1 MTTYRFAACLTLICA
16 LAIWQVTVIPPSP
29 MFSVVGA
36 TLVPAIV
43 VGLLCVCTAFYWLSV
58 KRRLAPD
65 LAHTEGEQALP
76 GSTVR
81 VLSFLFSG
89 LVFIVAIKW
98 LGFVITAAL
107 AGMGVAKAFDAPL
120 NWKSALICLAIAG
133 FFWVLFDRLLSVE
146 LGPLFPLLSSDQ

>member
-1 MTTYRFAACLTLICA
+1 MTTHRFAACLVLICA

-36 TLVPAIV
+36 TLIPAVV
-43 VGLLCVCTAFYWLSV
+43 VGLLCLCTALYLLSV

-65 LAHTEGEQALP
+65 FANTEGNEALP

-89 LVFIVAIKW
+89 LVFIVGIKW

-107 AGMGVAKAFDAPL
+107 AGMGVAKAFDAPV
-120 NWKSALICLAIAG
+120 NGKSALICLAIAG

-146 LGPLFPLLSSDQ
+146 LGPLLPLIASDQ